1 MELFSEIYGAYFRT
15 AGRILSA
22 GTISAKEIQ
31 CMIQEEAFRDSMLF
45 LPQKLMPD
53 TPESWGLLRK
63 REDSTLERVTH
74 SAPPSFLT
82 LLQKRWLKSKLT
94 DPKMQLFL
102 SDAELAALEEQLGDV
117 QPLYPAEIFRYFDRF
132 GDGDPY
138 DDPHYR
144 RIFRMVLEAMA
155 RQETA
160 AVDYISGSGKALQ
173 GVFLPLR
180 MEYSR
185 KNDKFRVLCC
195 RAGRHGTGG
204 TGVLNIG
211 RITDIRMTGRQLR
224 NAPPPEEVLSQRR
237 CREPVQVLVSGER
250 NGIERFLMEFSA
262 YEKHTEWDAEHGRCM
277 VQLWYDT
284 QDETEVLIRLLGFGP
299 VLEILGPPAFRA
311 QAAERVERQ
320 YALLGDAAVDGG
332 I

>member
-15 AGRILSA
+15 AERILSA
-22 GTISAKEIQ
+22 GTISAKEVQ

-53 TPESWGLLRK
+53 TPDSWGLLRK
-63 REDSTLERVTH
+63 REDGVLERVTR

-82 LLQKRWLKSKLT
+82 LLQKRWLKSKLA
-94 DPKMQLFL
+94 DPKMRLFL

-117 QPLYPAEIFRYFDRF
+117 QPLYPAEVFRYFDRF

-144 RIFRMVLEAMA
+144 RIFRITLEAMA
-155 RQETA
+155 QQETA
-160 AVDYISGSGKALQ
+160 EVDYISGSGKALR

-195 RAGRHGTGG
+195 RAGRHGAGG

-224 NAPPPEEVLSQRR
+224 NAPSTEEVLCRRR

-262 YEKHTEWDAEHGRCM
+262 YEKHTEWDAERGRCM

-299 VLEILGPPAFRA
+299 VLEILGPPAFRE
-311 QAAERVERQ
+311 QAAERVARQ
-320 YALLGDAAVDGG
+320 YALLGYAGG
-332 I
+332 EV